1 MIPTENPEIFLQ
13 VAERLRVN
21 GAHGILLSGGADQ
34 NGEVPLKKF
43 IPSIKVLKE
52 KDPQFKV
59 IAHTG
64 LIQRETAK
72 GLKEAGVDQ
81 ILIDVIG
88 DDDTIRD
95 VYHLNKRVKDYE
107 ETLRMLKELGHC
119 LAPHIII
126 GHHFGELRGEWRALE
141 IVTRIG
147 VETIVLV
154 IFKALILGGENHF
167 KIPKPEE
174 TSRISAIARILNPRI
189 PIRMGC
195 IRPAYPRK
203 AEMEKGFIDS
213 GVNTIAY
220 PLQGTIEYAKEIGL
234 KTKFLITLYVT
245 IFIFLSVVSGES
257 LCSKKAPLFRIER
270 SKNKNIVQYDAC
282 LLQNKNISESDP
294 IHAYWVLSNGQKEEL
309 SILESKQAYGIESK
323 EKLGEN
329 KFRIVLAAL
338 KDRSLTVQK
347 MKEGPKALTQISGEL
362 SILERVYVQAE
373 EQTVG
378 LPKVQHVD
386 LFGRSLRTNKAVK
399 ERIIPK

>member
-1 MIPTENPEIFLQ
+1 MIIDNLIRIPLNELQTEAFRIRKVHFGDELTFSIPGTVSYHDNNLPYHKDRFAAVSVTGSHCDLRCGHCKGRLLESMIPAENPETFLR

-21 GAHGILLSGGADQ
+21 GAHGILVSGGADQ

-52 KDPQFKV
+52 MDPQFKV

-88 DDDTIRD
+88 DDDTIRE
-95 VYHLNKRVKDYE
+95 VYHLNKRVEDYE
-107 ETLRMLKELGHC
+107 ETLWMLKEMGHR

-126 GHHFGELRGEWRALE
+126 GHHFGEIRGEWKALE
-141 IVTRIG
+141 MVTRVG

-154 IFKALILGGENHF
+154 ILKTLLPAGENQC
-167 KIPKPEE
+167 KIPKPGE

-195 IRPAYPRK
+195 IRPAHPGK
-203 AEMEKGFIDS
+203 VEMEKGFILS

-234 KTKFLITLYVT
+234 KTKFIEMCCSLI
-245 IFIFLSVVSGES
+245 
-257 LCSKKAPLFRIER
+257 
-270 SKNKNIVQYDAC
+270 
-282 LLQNKNISESDP
+282 
-294 IHAYWVLSNGQKEEL
+294 
-309 SILESKQAYGIESK
+309 
-323 EKLGEN
+323 
-329 KFRIVLAAL
+329 
-338 KDRSLTVQK
+338 
-347 MKEGPKALTQISGEL
+347 
-362 SILERVYVQAE
+362 
-373 EQTVG
+373 
-378 LPKVQHVD
+378 
-386 LFGRSLRTNKAVK
+386 
-399 ERIIPK
+399 

>member
-1 MIPTENPEIFLQ
+1 MIIDNLIRIPLNELQTEAFRIRKVHFGDELTFSIPGTVSYHDNNLPYQKDRFAAVSVTGSHCDLRCGHCKGRLLESMIPAENPETFLR

-21 GAHGILLSGGADQ
+21 GAHGILVSGGADQ

-52 KDPQFKV
+52 MDPQFKV

-88 DDDTIRD
+88 DDDTIRE
-95 VYHLNKRVKDYE
+95 VYHLNKRVEDYE
-107 ETLRMLKELGHC
+107 ETLWMLKEMGHR

-126 GHHFGELRGEWRALE
+126 GHHFGEIRGEWKALE
-141 IVTRIG
+141 MVTRVG

-154 IFKALILGGENHF
+154 ILKTLLPAGENQC
-167 KIPKPEE
+167 KIPKPGE

-195 IRPAYPRK
+195 IRPAHPGK
-203 AEMEKGFIDS
+203 VEMEKGFILS

-234 KTKFLITLYVT
+234 KTKFIEMCCSLI
-245 IFIFLSVVSGES
+245 
-257 LCSKKAPLFRIER
+257 
-270 SKNKNIVQYDAC
+270 
-282 LLQNKNISESDP
+282 
-294 IHAYWVLSNGQKEEL
+294 
-309 SILESKQAYGIESK
+309 
-323 EKLGEN
+323 
-329 KFRIVLAAL
+329 
-338 KDRSLTVQK
+338 
-347 MKEGPKALTQISGEL
+347 
-362 SILERVYVQAE
+362 
-373 EQTVG
+373 
-378 LPKVQHVD
+378 
-386 LFGRSLRTNKAVK
+386 
-399 ERIIPK
+399 